1 MKILFIGKESN
12 PYSRHMIE
20 HLANSNMAKFS
31 VTVVNFATKISSEG
45 VNLDK
50 QAFNAS

>member
-31 VTVVNFATKISSEG
+31 VTVVNF
-45 VNLDK
+45 VNYIMIYQYREK
-50 QAFNAS
+50 TCEVSR